1 MRDKLDALRRS
12 PLFEL
17 LSPAELE
24 AVAELSKPVRFAAG
38 EIVFEKGDMG
48 DALYVLASGEIEIL
62 SGAGPEARPFALR
75 AAPESFGEMSL
86 VDREERSATV
96 RARTDCAAL
105 RLTAENFT
113 AFRKRSRDGFTL
125 VVVNVA
131 RALSRRLRE
140 ANAAL
145 AGRSTGSP

>member
-1 MRDKLDALRRS
+1 MSEKLDALRRS

-24 AVAELSKPVRFAAG
+24 VVAELSRPVRFAAG
-38 EIVFEKGDMG
+38 EIVFEKGEMG

-62 SGAGPEARPFALR
+62 AGGGPEARPFAVR

-86 VDREERSATV
+86 VDREERWATV
-96 RARTDCAAL
+96 RARTDCTAL
-105 RLTAENFT
+105 ALTAENFT

-131 RALSRRLRE
+131 RVLSRRLRE
-140 ANAAL
+140 ANARI
-145 AGRSTGSP
+145 AGRTPGSP